1 MKQIFG
7 TYGCDTLMDT
17 VSGIMKALMTNP
29 LALHCSITGS
39 AVVENSFERLK
50 LSSVI
55 CGKVS
60 LFRFIYN
67 VFHVT
72 YLLSVGDSLDLY
84 ISVNQLFNCFQ
95 QKRYQTDWTKA
106 FARVQF

>member
-1 MKQIFG
+1 
-7 TYGCDTLMDT
+7 MDT

-29 LALHCSITGS
+29 LALQYNWIGS
-39 AVVENSFERLK
+39 RGKNSFERLK

-84 ISVNQLFNCFQ
+84 NQLFNCFQ
-95 QKRYQTDWTKA
+95 QK
-106 FARVQF
+106 